1 MSREEHLSDP
11 QRTSSEQTRSSRGFV
26 LFSVFLVSVISI
38 FLILRTSSEG
48 TLSSV
53 RSYVP
58 PCYFFKFTGI
68 KCLGCGGG
76 RAMFECLHGDYLQAI
91 HYNFWWIAALLTV
104 LIEYIH
110 SFLTMRYGVQLPQG
124 WVRFRLWYLPS
135 FAVFSVIF
143 MVARNIWD
151 F

>member
-1 MSREEHLSDP
+1 
-11 QRTSSEQTRSSRGFV
+11 
-26 LFSVFLVSVISI
+26 
-38 FLILRTSSEG
+38 
-48 TLSSV
+48 
-53 RSYVP
+53 
-58 PCYFFKFTGI
+58 
-68 KCLGCGGG
+68 
-76 RAMFECLHGDYLQAI
+76 MFECLHGNYLQAI
-91 HYNFWWIAALLTV
+91 HYNFWWIPALLTV

-110 SFLTMRYGVQLPQG
+110 SFLTMRYGVQLTQG